1 MIKIGNYVFR
11 NSYLQKAKWE
21 NMGFMLL
28 NRYLDL
34 ADAIDD
40 NGELMD
46 SGEFSNTDIPMDI
59 HLPEK
64 KFLSVY

>member
-1 MIKIGNYVFR
+1 MF
-11 NSYLQKAKWE
+11 
-21 NMGFMLL
+21 L

-46 SGEFSNTDIPMDI
+46 NGDFANTDIPMDI

-64 KFLSVY
+64 KFLSVCS